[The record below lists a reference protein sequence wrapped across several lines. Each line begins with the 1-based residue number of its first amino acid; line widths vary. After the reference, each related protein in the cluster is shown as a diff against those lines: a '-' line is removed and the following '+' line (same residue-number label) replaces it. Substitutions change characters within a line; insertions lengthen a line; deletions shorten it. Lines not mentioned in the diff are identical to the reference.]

1 MGSLDRNKTE
11 RFIQEA
17 LTYRYNSY
25 SKAERLSR
33 VKGKKGKSDCSSLI
47 QKPLEDLGWNTR
59 PGVAVTTR
67 RMGVDGD
74 NRFREIPLKD
84 IERGDI
90 VWYRN
95 DKNGKYFGHVGIYLG
110 NKEVFEAI
118 YAGINIYK
126 LSRIRWQR
134 AFRIVALESAP
145 TLPPVVTPFSANGVV
160 RANIL
165 NVRASNSINA
175 NRVGQLKKAHKVTI
189 TGKAGEWFEI
199 NYNNSK
205 AFVSGAYVDIVN
217 DKPVE
222 NIPIVLNGAMI
233 KKGYIVNGVTYIIV
247 NGKEVSVRKAFESM
261 GAKVEWQNN
270 KVQIII

>member
-1 MGSLDRNKTE
+1 MLDNKKVE
-11 RFIQEA
+11 RFIQET

-25 SKAERLSR
+25 SQPKRLSR
-33 VKGKKGKSDCSSLI
+33 IKGKKGTSDCSSLI
-47 QKPLEDLGWNTR
+47 QKPLEDLGLNTR

-67 RMGVDGD
+67 RMGVEGD
-74 NRFREIPLKD
+74 SRFREIPLKE

-118 YAGINIYK
+118 YAGVNIYK
-126 LSRIRWQR
+126 LNRIKWQR
-134 AFRIVALESAP
+134 AFRIVALEGTPTAP
-145 TLPPVVTPFSANGVV
+145 PIVIPFSASGVV

-165 NVRASNSINA
+165 NVRASNSVNA
-175 NRVGQLKKAHKVTI
+175 SKVGQLKNAQKVTI
-189 TGKAGEWFEI
+189 TGKVGEWFEI

-205 AFVSGAYVDIVN
+205 AFVSGAYVDVIN

-222 NIPIVLNGAMI
+222 NIPVILNGAMI

-270 KVQIII
+270 RVQIII